1 MKRLLAWILAL
12 CLFAV
17 PCLAETLTLDE
28 SVSGTAYWPEDAD
41 ESSAVF
47 VYRYS
52 YPHAS
57 DDGEVAAA
65 VNEFYT
71 YLIDDALAFT
81 VPILAESLE
90 NTEVQA
96 YCNVTSQVTCLN
108 EDYLSVLLVTES
120 CQNGSTSKIYSAQ
133 TFMLNGERAGI
144 ASSLPRLLG
153 ILEDQE
159 ADTWMQDRQTAKAN
173 DLVWQLVWENIETQ
187 RTAGTVNY
195 NADVTYEQLTQEFY
209 PEEDFYLDENGDP
222 VFFIQAGTLASE
234 DDGVLL
240 FPFSLEELKDEL

>member
-1 MKRLLAWILAL
+1 MKRFLAWTLAL
-12 CLFAV
+12 CLFAL

-28 SVSGTAYWPEDAD
+28 NLSGTAYWPEDAD

-47 VYRYS
+47 VYHYS
-52 YPHAS
+52 YPHAAG
-57 DDGEVAAA
+57 DGDVAAA

-71 YLIDDALAFT
+71 YLVDDALAFT

-90 NTEVQA
+90 NTDVQS
-96 YCNVTSQVTCLN
+96 YCNVISQVTCLN
-108 EDYLSVLLVTES
+108 EEYLSVLLVTES
-120 CQNGSTSKIYSAQ
+120 FQNGSTTKIYSAQ

-173 DLVWQLVWENIETQ
+173 DLVWQMVWEVIESQ
-187 RTAGTVNY
+187 RTSGTVAY

-209 PEEDFYLDENGDP
+209 PEEDFYLDEKGDP
-222 VFFIQAGTLASE
+222 VFFIQAGTIAQE
-234 DDGVLL
+234 EAGVLL